1 MTIYEIIRRKRDG
14 NELKA
19 EELGFFIQGFVAG
32 DVTDYQMSAFLM
44 ATFFVGMTRGE
55 TEALVR
61 TMLAS
66 GEIVDTSSLDGPKVD
81 KHSTG
86 GVGDKL
92 SFIVAPI
99 AAAEGILIPMISGR
113 GLGHTGG
120 TLDKLESIPGFR
132 TAFSPDEFRGLVEQ
146 VGMAVVSQSAEMV
159 PADRKMYA
167 LRDVTATV
175 ECIPLIVGS
184 ILSKKLAAG
193 LDALVLD
200 VKVGR
205 GAFMSS
211 PEEGQELGRCL
222 VDTAGRLGLQATAV
236 LTSMDAPLGRAIGN
250 ALEMIESVEVL
261 KGRGPEDVRDTSI
274 ELAAHMIHLGGL
286 SNDVAE
292 ARKRAVAALDSG
304 RALEVFTRFIVAQ
317 GGDPAF
323 IDTPSVLP
331 SAPVV
336 REAMAPAEGHVDS
349 IDALEIG
356 LTSVELG
363 AGRLTT
369 TSRID
374 PAVGIELLVSVG
386 DRVEVGRPVARIH
399 ASSDPSAL
407 SAIARVVAAIQIA
420 DEPPAPRG
428 RILGTI
434 SQNG

>member
-14 NELKA
+14 SELKGA
-19 EELGFFIQGFVAG
+19 ELEFLVQGFVAG

-44 ATFFVGMTRGE
+44 ATFFTGMTRGE
-55 TEALVR
+55 TETLVR

-66 GEIVDTSSLDGPKVD
+66 GETVDMSSLAGPKVD

-92 SFIVAPI
+92 SFIAAPI

-120 TLDKLESIPGFR
+120 TLDKLESVPGLR
-132 TAFSPDEFRGLVEQ
+132 TAFSPREFRDLVED
-146 VGMAVVSQSAEMV
+146 VGMAIVSQSSEIV

-205 GAFMSS
+205 GAFMDSL
-211 PEEGQELGRCL
+211 ERGRELGRYL
-222 VDTAGRLGLQATAV
+222 VDTAVRLGLRATAV
-236 LTSMDAPLGRAIGN
+236 LTSMDSPLGSAIGN
-250 ALEMIESVEVL
+250 ALEMTESVDVL
-261 KGRGPEDVRDTSI
+261 KGQGPMDVRETSI

-286 SNDVAE
+286 SSDLGE
-292 ARKRAVAALDSG
+292 ARIRATAALDSG

-323 IDTPSVLP
+323 IDSPSALP
-331 SAPVV
+331 TAPVV
-336 REAMAPAEGHVDS
+336 HEATAPVGGYIDS

-363 AGRLTT
+363 AGRLTMT
-369 TSRID
+369 GSID
-374 PAVGIELLVSVG
+374 RAVGIELLVSVG
-386 DRVEVGRPVARIH
+386 DHIEVGCPVARIH
-399 ASSDPSAL
+399 ASDDSSNA
-407 SAIARVVAAIQIA
+407 SAIVRVLAAIRIV
-420 DEPPAPRG
+420 DEPPTRVG
-428 RILGTI
+428 RIIEII
-434 SQNG
+434 SQVG

>member
-1 MTIYEIIRRKRDG
+1 VTIYETIRSKRDG

-19 EELGFFIQGFVAG
+19 GELEFLIQGFVAG

-44 ATFFVGMTRGE
+44 ATFFMGMTRGE

-66 GEIVDTSSLDGPKVD
+66 GETVDISSLDGPKVD

-120 TLDKLESIPGFR
+120 TLDKLESVPGLQ
-132 TAFSPDEFRGLVEQ
+132 TTFSPDEFRDLVEE
-146 VGMAVVSQSAEMV
+146 VGMAIVSQSSEIV

-167 LRDVTATV
+167 LRDVTATI
-175 ECIPLIVGS
+175 ECVPLIVGS

-211 PEEGQELGRCL
+211 LERGRELGRCL

-261 KGRGPEDVRDTSI
+261 KGQGPRDVRDTSI

-286 SNDVAE
+286 SSDVAE

-323 IDTPSVLP
+323 IDTPSALP
-331 SAPVV
+331 AARVV
-336 REAMAPAEGHVDS
+336 SDAKALGEGYIGSV
-349 IDALEIG
+349 DALEIG

-369 TSRID
+369 ASRID

-386 DRVEVGRPVARIH
+386 DRVEVGQPVAKIH
-399 ASSDPSAL
+399 ASSNPSAL
-407 SAIARVVAAIQIA
+407 SAVARVVAAIDIA
-420 DEPPAPRG
+420 DEPPTLRS
-428 RILGTI
+428 RILGII
-434 SQNG
+434 SQKE

>member
-14 NELKA
+14 GELKRA
-19 EELGFFIQGFVAG
+19 ELELLIQGFVAG

-44 ATFFVGMTRGE
+44 ATFFTGMTKSE
-55 TEALVR
+55 TETLVR

-66 GEIVDTSSLDGPKVD
+66 GETVDMSSLDGPKVD

-92 SFIVAPI
+92 SFIMAPI

-120 TLDKLESIPGFR
+120 TLDKLESIPGLR
-132 TAFSPDEFRGLVEQ
+132 TAFSPLEFRDLVGQ
-146 VGMAVVSQSAEMV
+146 VGMAIVSQSSEIV

-205 GAFMSS
+205 GAFMDSL
-211 PEEGQELGRCL
+211 ERGRELGRYL
-222 VDTAGRLGLQATAV
+222 VDTALSLGLRATAV
-236 LTSMDAPLGRAIGN
+236 LTSMDSPLGAAIGN
-250 ALEMIESVEVL
+250 ALEMIESVDVL
-261 KGRGPEDVRDTSI
+261 KGGGPTDVRETSI
-274 ELAAHMIHLGGL
+274 ELAAHMIHLGGVSSDL
-286 SNDVAE
+286 GE
-292 ARKRAVAALDSG
+292 ARIRARTALDSG
-304 RALEVFTRFIVAQ
+304 RALETFTRFIVAQ

-336 REAMAPAEGHVDS
+336 REAMAPAEGYVDS
-349 IDALEIG
+349 IDALEMG

-363 AGRLTT
+363 AGRLTMAGT
-369 TSRID
+369 ID

-386 DRVEVGRPVARIH
+386 DHVEAGRPVARIH
-399 ASSDPSAL
+399 ASDDSANA
-407 SAIARVVAAIQIA
+407 SAAARVLAAIHIA
-420 DEPPAPRG
+420 DEPPARTD
-428 RILGTI
+428 RILEII
-434 SQNG
+434 SQVE

>member
-1 MTIYEIIRRKRDG
+1 MTIYEIIKRKRDG
-14 NELKA
+14 G
-19 EELGFFIQGFVAG
+19 ELGRAELELLIQGFVAG

-44 ATFFVGMTRGE
+44 ATFFTGMTKSE
-55 TEALVR
+55 TETLVR

-66 GEIVDTSSLDGPKVD
+66 GETVDTSSLDGPKVD

-92 SFIVAPI
+92 SFIMAPI

-120 TLDKLESIPGFR
+120 TLDKLESIPGMK
-132 TAFSPDEFRGLVEQ
+132 TAFSPREFRDLVGE
-146 VGMAVVSQSAEMV
+146 VGMAIVSQSSEIV

-205 GAFMSS
+205 GAFMDSL
-211 PEEGQELGRCL
+211 ERGRDLGRHL
-222 VDTAGRLGLQATAV
+222 VDTAASIGLKATAV
-236 LTSMDAPLGRAIGN
+236 LTSMDAPLGAAIGN
-250 ALEMIESVEVL
+250 ALEMMESVDVL
-261 KGRGPEDVRDTSI
+261 KGEGPTDVRETSI

-286 SNDVAE
+286 TSDLGE
-292 ARKRAVAALDSG
+292 ARIRAVAALDSG
-304 RALEVFTRFIVAQ
+304 RALDAFRRFIVAQ

-323 IDTPSVLP
+323 IETPSVLP

-336 REAMAPAEGHVDS
+336 RDAMAPAEGYVDS
-349 IDALEIG
+349 IDALEMG

-363 AGRLTT
+363 AGRLTMAG
-369 TSRID
+369 SID

-386 DRVEVGRPVARIH
+386 DHVEAGRPVARIH
-399 ASSDPSAL
+399 ASNDSANA
-407 SAIARVVAAIQIA
+407 SAALRVLAAIHIV
-420 DEPPAPRG
+420 DEPLTPTG
-428 RILGTI
+428 RILEII
-434 SQNG
+434 SQVE